1 MAKRTYPDR
10 MAHTIFIDKTKD
22 EATARLEFH
31 DSSGRLINYQVVSV
45 KLLPCIAEVAV
56 LMHEL
61 KTLGQS
67 TFKAKY
73 PMEKVGEFSDKE
85 VEG

>member
-31 DSSGRLINYQVVSV
+31 DSSG
-45 KLLPCIAEVAV
+45 
-56 LMHEL
+56 
-61 KTLGQS
+61 
-67 TFKAKY
+67 
-73 PMEKVGEFSDKE
+73 
-85 VEG
+85 